1 MPDVS
6 ALRLVLLSL
15 AGWVH
20 REQAA
25 TIAYLLEENRVLRE
39 QLHGR
44 RLRLTDDQRRRLA
57 AKGKALGRR
66 LLSRVATI
74 VTPDTILR
82 WHRLLILS
90 WWIQSAPVMPLPLS
104 F

>member
-25 TIAYLLEENRVLRE
+25 TIAFLIEENRVLKE
-39 QLHGR
+39 QLRIRHTASAALLGHDAIELTETGR
-44 RLRLTDDQRRRLA
+44 
-57 AKGKALGRR
+57 
-66 LLSRVATI
+66 ATI
-74 VTPDTILR
+74 R
-82 WHRLLILS
+82 
-90 WWIQSAPVMPLPLS
+90 
-104 F
+104 